1 MACWAHARRYF
12 MDAVKVQPKGK
23 RGRADEAIAMI
34 AQLYKVEK
42 EYKDATDEARLLARQ
57 ELSVPALESLKTWM
71 NKMLPI
77 VAPKST
83 LGKALAYMAK
93 HWSMLTIYTQRGDL
107 PVDNNKVEN
116 CIRPFVVGR
125 RGWLFSDTPAGAH
138 ASAVI
143 YSLVETA
150 KANGVE
156 PYLWLLHVLTALPS
170 AKTVEDIEVLLPWNF
185 KNLQFDG
192 VKTA

>member
-1 MACWAHARRYF
+1 

-83 LGKALAYMAK
+83 LGNTR
-93 HWSMLTIYTQRGDL
+93 SVFRS
-107 PVDNNKVEN
+107 
-116 CIRPFVVGR
+116 VV
-125 RGWLFSDTPAGAH
+125 L
-138 ASAVI
+138 
-143 YSLVETA
+143 
-150 KANGVE
+150 
-156 PYLWLLHVLTALPS
+156 
-170 AKTVEDIEVLLPWNF
+170 
-185 KNLQFDG
+185 
-192 VKTA
+192 